1 MVSLIFL
8 QLIILFTNLTNLQK
22 RKYTAISI
30 NIKKEI
36 YKYIMANPYV
46 KQITVTSFFNSKYD
60 LKIDRTTINKI
71 WQNYEQQLFILSNLQ
86 TLKIFK

>member
-1 MVSLIFL
+1 MLLTSLI
-8 QLIILFTNLTNLQK
+8 NLQK
-22 RKYTAISI
+22 RKCIAISI

-71 WQNYEQQLFILSNLQ
+71 
-86 TLKIFK
+86 